1 MAGRSDTVAVMRFR
15 QLGNSGLA
23 VSIIGLGANNF
34 GWRLD
39 LDKSR
44 PVIEAALEAGINF
57 IDTSD
62 SYDTG
67 SSEQILGEALKGRR
81 DEVVI
86 ATKFGSAMGGTNG
99 PDWGARAS
107 RRYVVKAVEASLRR
121 LQTDWIDLYQLHRPD
136 GVTPLEETLAALDD
150 LVHQGKI
157 RYAGSSNLSA
167 WQVTESDWIA
177 KTRGLARFISAQN
190 HYSLLERTI
199 ELDRVPACL
208 AHDVS
213 VIPYFP
219 LANGL
224 LTGKWKRGDAA
235 PEGTRLAG
243 RNAPSDQTFDVI
255 EGLAS
260 VADSAGITLTE
271 LALAGLGA
279 QPAVGSVIAGA
290 TSAEQVRSNAAA
302 GDVELTTEVLAE
314 IDRVATALR

>member
-1 MAGRSDTVAVMRFR
+1 MRFR
-15 QLGNSGLA
+15 QLGNSGLT
-23 VSIIGLGANNF
+23 VSVVGLGANNF

-39 LDKSR
+39 LQRSR

-62 SYDTG
+62 SYDKG
-67 SSEQILGEALKGRR
+67 NSEQILGEVLRGSR

-86 ATKFGSAMGGTNG
+86 ATKFGSDMGGSNG
-99 PDWGARAS
+99 PDWRARSS
-107 RRYVVKAVEASLRR
+107 RRYIMRAVEASLRR

-136 GVTPLEETLAALDD
+136 GLTPLEETLEALDD

-177 KTRGLARFISAQN
+177 KTRALTRFVSAQN

-199 ELDRVPACL
+199 ELDLVPACL
-208 AHDVS
+208 AHGVA

-224 LTGKWKRGDAA
+224 LTGKWKRGAAA
-235 PEGTRLAG
+235 PEISRLAG
-243 RNAPSDQTFDVI
+243 RSAPSDQTFDVI
-255 EGLAS
+255 EGLA
-260 VADSAGITLTE
+260 ALATKAGISPAE
-271 LALAGLGA
+271 LAIAGLAA

-290 TSAEQVRSNAAA
+290 TSVEQVRANAVA
-302 GDVELTTEVLAE
+302 GDLELSAEILAD
-314 IDRVATALR
+314 IDRVAPAFRLLASR

>member
-1 MAGRSDTVAVMRFR
+1 MRFR
-15 QLGNSGLA
+15 QLGNSGLT
-23 VSIIGLGANNF
+23 VSVVGLGANNF

-39 LDKSR
+39 LQRSR

-62 SYDTG
+62 SYDKG
-67 SSEQILGEALKGRR
+67 NSEQILGEVLRGSR

-86 ATKFGSAMGGTNG
+86 ATKFGSDMGGSNG
-99 PDWGARAS
+99 PDWRARSS
-107 RRYVVKAVEASLRR
+107 RRYIMRAVEASLRR

-136 GVTPLEETLAALDD
+136 GLTPLEETLEALDD

-177 KTRGLARFISAQN
+177 KTRALTRFVSAQN

-199 ELDRVPACL
+199 ELDLVPACL
-208 AHDVS
+208 AHGVA

-224 LTGKWKRGDAA
+224 LTGKWKRGAAA
-235 PEGTRLAG
+235 PEISRLAG
-243 RNAPSDQTFDVI
+243 RSAPSDQTFDVI
-255 EGLAS
+255 EGLA
-260 VADSAGITLTE
+260 ALATKAGISPAE
-271 LALAGLGA
+271 LAIAGLAA

-290 TSAEQVRSNAAA
+290 TSVEQVRANAVA
-302 GDVELTTEVLAE
+302 GDLELSAEILAD
-314 IDRVATALR
+314 IDRVAPAFR

>member
-1 MAGRSDTVAVMRFR
+1 MRFR

-199 ELDRVPACL
+199 ELDLVPACL

>member
-199 ELDRVPACL
+199 ELDLVPACL